1 MNKLEGTQYR
11 FLRTIAGKT
20 WRDHPSYV
28 QLLRQTTKDMYNN
41 NFDWA
46 NDTNRGISITAIE
59 TYCRLA
65 RLRYAGHIARMSKSR
80 IPNIVLHGEVDEG
93 FRRPGRPK
101 KSFREGLRNDLKAF
115 QLWPKY
121 IAQKKLIDW
130 SKTEKNGEKQ
140 LTQLRKKSRNN
151 GNKQRL
157 IQAMKEN
164 KWKSR
169 NVRVFTDHFYD

>member
-1 MNKLEGTQYR
+1 
-11 FLRTIAGKT
+11 
-20 WRDHPSYV
+20 
-28 QLLRQTTKDMYNN
+28 
-41 NFDWA
+41 
-46 NDTNRGISITAIE
+46 
-59 TYCRLA
+59 
-65 RLRYAGHIARMSKSR
+65 MSKSR
-80 IPNIVLHGEVDEG
+80 IPNIVLPGEVDEG

-101 KSFREGLRNDLKAF
+101 KSFREGLRNNDLKAF

-164 KWKSR
+164 KRKSR
-169 NVRVFTDHFYD
+169 NVIVFTDHFFMIIIILIYKFWPNMDQMMTLLGNKNLDPLN

>member
-1 MNKLEGTQYR
+1 
-11 FLRTIAGKT
+11 
-20 WRDHPSYV
+20 
-28 QLLRQTTKDMYNN
+28 MYNN

-46 NDTNRGISITAIE
+46 NDTNRGISLTAIE

-80 IPNIVLHGEVDEG
+80 IPNIVLHGEVGEG

-121 IAQKKLIDW
+121 TAQFFLIDW
-130 SKTEKNGEKQ
+130 LKTKKNGEKQ
-140 LTQLRKKSRNN
+140 LAQPRKNSRNN

-164 KWKSR
+164 KRKSR
-169 NVRVFTDHFYD
+169 NVIVFTDLFL

>member
-20 WRDHPSYV
+20 WRDHPSSV

-80 IPNIVLHGEVDEG
+80 IPNIVLHGEVGEG

-121 IAQKKLIDW
+121 IAQKKIDRLVEDRKEW
-130 SKTEKNGEKQ
+130 RKTINSAAQKIQEQWEQTKIDTSNERKQ
-140 LTQLRKKSRNN
+140 AKK
-151 GNKQRL
+151 
-157 IQAMKEN
+157 
-164 KWKSR
+164 
-169 NVRVFTDHFYD
+169 

>member
-1 MNKLEGTQYR
+1 
-11 FLRTIAGKT
+11 
-20 WRDHPSYV
+20 
-28 QLLRQTTKDMYNN
+28 
-41 NFDWA
+41 
-46 NDTNRGISITAIE
+46 
-59 TYCRLA
+59 
-65 RLRYAGHIARMSKSR
+65 MSKFR
-80 IPNIVLHGEVDEG
+80 IPNIVLPGEVDEG

-101 KSFREGLRNDLKAF
+101 KSFREGIRNNDLKAF

-130 SKTEKNGEKQ
+130 SKTEMNGEKQ

-164 KWKSR
+164 KRKSR
-169 NVRVFTDHFYD
+169 NVIVFTDPFFMIIIIIINFIFYNCVVIYSLSPPISCMA

>member
-1 MNKLEGTQYR
+1 
-11 FLRTIAGKT
+11 
-20 WRDHPSYV
+20 
-28 QLLRQTTKDMYNN
+28 
-41 NFDWA
+41 
-46 NDTNRGISITAIE
+46 
-59 TYCRLA
+59 
-65 RLRYAGHIARMSKSR
+65 MSKSR
-80 IPNIVLHGEVDEG
+80 IPNIVLPGEVDEG

-140 LTQLRKKSRNN
+140 LTQLRKISRNN
-151 GNKQRL
+151 GNKQSL

-164 KWKSR
+164 KRKSR
-169 NVRVFTDHFYD
+169 NVIVFTDHFFMIIIIIINFFLFFTIVLSYIAYRLQLAAWLNCN